1 MNSLRITSLLASVCL
16 AAPTLAAQTK
26 DSTTTQKTFFTRGD
40 AVVSGVAFA
49 ASVGVS
55 HFDER
60 IAAWARSPSV
70 QGGDSR
76 HDLMEKLTVV
86 NEVPL
91 TIGAVAVYGIGRVV
105 GSDVT
110 TEVGLHATEALVL
123 TVVASEMI
131 RTPLGR
137 TRPRESQADA
147 YKFTFCGGFTDFAK
161 RSYPS
166 LHAAVAFATASVLT
180 GELHHREPGAVPY
193 VAPVLYAAAMIPG
206 ITRMY
211 LDQHWASDVVAG
223 AFLGTLLGSRVV
235 SYSYSHR
242 PSRLERSLLASRIG
256 PGGHGRLMISA
267 GFGTTVI
274 PDGHG
279 GLMIVKTISN

>member
-1 MNSLRITSLLASVCL
+1 MNSLRITSLLASVCF
-16 AAPTLAAQTK
+16 ATPTFAAQTK

-40 AVVSGVAFA
+40 AVASSVALA
-49 ASVGVS
+49 ATVGVS

-60 IAAWARSPSV
+60 IAQWARSPSI
-70 QGGDSR
+70 QGGTSR
-76 HDLMEKLTVV
+76 HDLVEKLTVV

-91 TIGAVAVYGIGRVV
+91 TIGAVAVYGVGRLF

-193 VAPVLYAAAMIPG
+193 VAPVLYGAAMIPG
-206 ITRMY
+206 ITRIY
-211 LDQHWASDVVAG
+211 LDQHWTSDVIAG

-242 PSRLERSLLASRIG
+242 PSKFQRALLADRIG
-256 PGGHGRLMISA
+256 PAGHGGLMISI

-279 GLMIVKTISN
+279 GLTIMKTISN